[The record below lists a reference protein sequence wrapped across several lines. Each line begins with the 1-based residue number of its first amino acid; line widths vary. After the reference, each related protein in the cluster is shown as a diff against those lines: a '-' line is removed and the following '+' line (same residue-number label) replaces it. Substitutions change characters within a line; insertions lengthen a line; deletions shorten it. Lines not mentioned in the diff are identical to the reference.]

1 MELPRRI
8 STRQLNIERNRPRN
22 ELMIVGTAEFRRIG
36 PFTIDVI
43 GPTTEAVEDLEAR
56 WRKWLGRSQKALR
69 RLQAEML
76 EDEKRLSGLD
86 AGRLP
91 DPRLDTALGEGTITA
106 PNLASLVLL
115 IKDES
120 GSTILPTGDGSSEDI
135 LTGLG
140 QCEKLD
146 DNGTVHVDILKVQ
159 HHGAEANVTE
169 DFVNRVGADHS
180 VFCGN
185 GARHNPEK
193 SVVAAMVKAR
203 LGVGGERIGPNT
215 PFTFWFTSAGDTP
228 GLSAPRKEHMT
239 ELEDLVET
247 MATANDPTGRFSY
260 HFLTKGHHTIEI

>member
-120 GSTILPTGDGSSEDI
+120 GSTILLTGDGSSEDI

-180 VFCGN
+180 VFCRKWGPPQP
-185 GARHNPEK
+185 GEERGRGHGQGPSRSWGRTDRTEHPLHLLVHQRGRYPWPVGVPER
-193 SVVAAMVKAR
+193 AH
-203 LGVGGERIGPNT
+203 
-215 PFTFWFTSAGDTP
+215 D
-228 GLSAPRKEHMT
+228 
-239 ELEDLVET
+239 
-247 MATANDPTGRFSY
+247 
-260 HFLTKGHHTIEI
+260 